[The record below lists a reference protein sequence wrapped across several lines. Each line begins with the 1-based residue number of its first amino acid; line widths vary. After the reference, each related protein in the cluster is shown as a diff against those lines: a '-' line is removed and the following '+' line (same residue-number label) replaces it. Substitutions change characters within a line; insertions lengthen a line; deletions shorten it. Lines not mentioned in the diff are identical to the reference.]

1 MNDPIHMFTN
11 ATNSGIMEVHLLLYI
26 RDWLT
31 VCIQNRI
38 GFLIDCCRLSHNSRF
53 TMKKLVI
60 IPDSFKGTMSSRE
73 VGQIIRQE
81 AVACWP
87 QIETICVEV
96 ADGGEGSVD
105 AFLSVLSG
113 EKKMLSVQG
122 PLGEAVEGFYG
133 MVGDTAIIEM
143 AAAAGLP
150 LVGNRPNAG
159 QTTTF
164 GVGQLMRA
172 ALDNGAKKIILG
184 LGGSATNDGGTGAA
198 AALGVKFLNA
208 SGESFV
214 PVGDTLCDI
223 AHIDTSESDAR
234 LSQVPVIAM
243 CDVDNPLCGPNGAAS
258 AFGPQKG
265 ANDTQIAHLDQGLH
279 HLAEIILQDLGQDVL
294 CIKGAGA
301 AGGMGGGVAAFFG
314 AKLQRGIDVI
324 LDTVHFDDMLQG
336 CSLVITGEGRIDAQ
350 SSHGKVIS
358 GISHRAKAH
367 HVPVIAIV
375 GDIGDGADAMYD
387 VGVSAIFSINRQAVP
402 FSIAKDHSFD
412 NLRQTARTIFLFAEI
427 AKAIE

>member
-1 MNDPIHMFTN
+1 
-11 ATNSGIMEVHLLLYI
+11 
-26 RDWLT
+26 
-31 VCIQNRI
+31 
-38 GFLIDCCRLSHNSRF
+38 
-53 TMKKLVI
+53 MKKIVI

-87 QIETICVEV
+87 QVETICVEV
-96 ADGGEGSVD
+96 ADGGEGTVD
-105 AFLSVLSG
+105 AFLSVLPG
-113 EKKMLSVQG
+113 EKKTLCVQG
-122 PLGEAVEGFYG
+122 PFGEEVEGFYG

-150 LVGNRPNAG
+150 LAGKNPNAG

-172 ALDNGAKKIILG
+172 ALDDGAKKIILG

-198 AALGVKFLNA
+198 AALGVKFRNA
-208 SGESFV
+208 SGEAFV

-223 AHIDTSESDAR
+223 AHIDFSGCDTR

-243 CDVDNPLCGPNGAAS
+243 CDVDNPLCGPHGAA
-258 AFGPQKG
+258 AVFGPQKG
-265 ANDTQIAHLDQGLH
+265 ASDTQILRLDNGLH
-279 HLAEIILQDLGQDVL
+279 HLAKVILQDMGQDIL
-294 CIKGAGA
+294 YIEGAGA
-301 AGGMGGGVAAFFG
+301 AGGMGGGAVAFFC
-314 AKLQRGIDVI
+314 AKLQRGIDVV
-324 LDTVHFDDMLQG
+324 LDTVHFDNMLQD
-336 CSLVITGEGRIDAQ
+336 CSMVITGEGRIDEQ
-350 SSHGKVIS
+350 SAHGKVIS
-358 GISHRAKAH
+358 GIAQRAKVH

-402 FSIAKDHSFD
+402 FSIAKDHAPD
-412 NLRQTARTIFLFAEI
+412 NLRQTARTIFRFAEI